1 MDLLSPS
8 SHPWP
13 RVRDALPGD
22 RPAIVDFNARLARE
36 TEGKALD
43 PTVLDRGVR
52 AALADPDRR
61 LRYWVAE
68 LEPGGPVVGQAA
80 ISREWSDWRDGWL
93 WWFQSV
99 YVHPDARGRGV
110 FRTLHGHVRALA
122 LSSTDVIGLR
132 LYVEDANERAQQV
145 YLSLGMRPG
154 GYRVYEELWIPG
166 RPLAAP

>member
-1 MDLLSPS
+1 MVPPSPTM
-8 SHPWP
+8 P
-13 RVRDALPGD
+13 RVRDALPDDG
-22 RPAIVDFNARLARE
+22 PAIIDFNARLARE

-43 PTVLDRGVR
+43 PAVLARGVG

-68 LEPGGPVVGQAA
+68 LGPGGPVVGQAA

-99 YVHPDARGRGV
+99 YVHPGARGKGV

-122 LSSTDVIGLR
+122 FSSADVIGLR

-145 YLSLGMRPG
+145 YEALGMRPG
-154 GYRVYEELWIPG
+154 GYHVYEELWIPG
-166 RPLAAP
+166 GPLAAP

>member
-1 MDLLSPS
+1 M
-8 SHPWP
+8 
-13 RVRDALPGD
+13 RDALPGD

-43 PTVLDRGVR
+43 PAVLARGVE

-99 YVHPDARGRGV
+99 YVHPEARGQGV
-110 FRTLHGHVRALA
+110 FRALHGHVRALA
-122 LSSTDVIGLR
+122 LASADVIGLR
-132 LYVEDANERAQQV
+132 LYVEDANERR
-145 YLSLGMRPG
+145 SRSTRPWG
-154 GYRVYEELWIPG
+154 CG
-166 RPLAAP
+166 RGATTSTRSSGFPAGRLAAP